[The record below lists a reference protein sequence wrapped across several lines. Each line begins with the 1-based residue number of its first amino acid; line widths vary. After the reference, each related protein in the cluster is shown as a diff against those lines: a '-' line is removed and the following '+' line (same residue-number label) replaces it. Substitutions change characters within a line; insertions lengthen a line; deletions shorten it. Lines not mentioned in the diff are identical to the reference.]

1 MPDQKRGITGLAPT
15 QQSMDDIVN
24 YEPGESLLELA
35 AARRM
40 GDRLRFNEPLSKH
53 CSLRIGGPAAVWAEV
68 ESAAELEQ
76 LARAGRR
83 EGLDLTVVGLGS
95 NTLFPDEG
103 IEGIIVRLAGE
114 LADWQIQPVRA
125 RQGPARTA
133 TMQVGAGAVNA
144 HVVRALHKGGWVG
157 AEFLALIPGTFGG
170 AVAMNAG
177 TKDAEL
183 SEVLVDVDVLEP
195 RAEGF
200 ERRRMGAQELA
211 LSYRHCELPDGAL
224 VVGGRIQVEQG
235 EVEDARDRVRKDK
248 ARRNRTQPYKLASVG
263 STFANPDG
271 DYAGRV
277 IEEVGL
283 KGHAIGGARISE
295 LHANFFIN
303 ENDATARD
311 FLELMALA
319 RSRVRQHFG
328 IELRPEVQFVGFDG
342 FTTMLEYERR
352 VEEHGC

>member
-1 MPDQKRGITGLAPT
+1 MTDVVR
-15 QQSMDDIVN
+15 

-35 AARRM
+35 SEGRM
-40 GDRLRFNEPLSKH
+40 GARLRFNEPLAKH
-53 CSLRIGGPAAVWAEV
+53 CSLRIGGPAAVWAEPTNV
-68 ESAAELEQ
+68 EEIEA
-76 LARAGRR
+76 LARAGRA

-95 NTLFPDEG
+95 NTLFPDQG
-103 IEGIIVRLAGE
+103 IEGIVIRMSGE
-114 LADWQIQPVRA
+114 LAEWSIEAGEGD
-125 RQGPARTA
+125 TA
-133 TMQVGAGAVNA
+133 QMSVGAGAVNA

-183 SEVLVDVDVLEP
+183 SEVLVDVDLVEP
-195 RAEGF
+195 RG
-200 ERRRMGAQELA
+200 ERFHRRTVARDDLG
-211 LSYRHCELPDGAL
+211 LSYRHSQLPEGAL
-224 VVGGRIQVEQG
+224 VAGGTILVHRGDV
-235 EVEDARDRVRKDK
+235 DTAREYVRTDK

-283 KGHAIGGARISE
+283 KGHTIGGARISE

-303 ENDATARD
+303 DNQASAAD

-319 RSRVRQHFG
+319 RSRVRRQFG
-328 IELRPEVQFVGFDG
+328 LELRPEVQFVGFDG
-342 FTTMLEYERR
+342 FARMLEYERR
-352 VEEHGC
+352 VEEQGC